1 MAGSKNPNNY
11 EREMQLM
18 SARLNYCY
26 GKIEAY
32 EFVIKAFFGIKDEE
46 REENNERDF
55 V

>member
-1 MAGSKNPNNY
+1 MVGSKKPDDY

-46 REENNERDF
+46 REEK
-55 V
+55 